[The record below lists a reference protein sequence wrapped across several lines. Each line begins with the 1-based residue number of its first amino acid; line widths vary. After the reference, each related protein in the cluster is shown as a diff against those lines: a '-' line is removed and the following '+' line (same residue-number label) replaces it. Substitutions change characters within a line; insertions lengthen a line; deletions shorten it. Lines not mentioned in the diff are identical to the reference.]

1 MLSIASLLPLLI
13 PQAIGVTINVAST
26 QCIYCRILWNNVL
39 KNSTY
44 LVNEGCKPTTVALKS
59 LIKEAEKG
67 ISRASL
73 QRFYT
78 KSAAVIKDP
87 AARAG

>member
-39 KNSTY
+39 GNSTY
-44 LVNEGCKPTTVALKS
+44 LVNERYTTSGSTRTLDKYFF
-59 LIKEAEKG
+59 LLL
-67 ISRASL
+67 L
-73 QRFYT
+73 QLHGVFT
-78 KSAAVIKDP
+78 LLL
-87 AARAG
+87 